1 MRNIATK
8 LLFSIIIVT
17 IFYST
22 FLLYQT
28 YSLTNRRVRDVVEQ
42 QASMALKFDLAI
54 RKYVELNIRPLMYEL
69 LGEDEFLPET
79 MSTSY
84 VARSIFEDVRN
95 EFPNYILKFSSDN
108 PRNPAN
114 QAGPEELKVIEY
126 LNNNHDLNRWE
137 GTVSIDGKQYMA
149 KFSARRM
156 RESCLRCHGDPKDA
170 PASLLKIY
178 GATAGFYRP
187 IDEVIGTDTV
197 AIPMASISEQL
208 WSESIKTFLVSGL
221 GLLLFFCAIIFT
233 TRFVITNRL
242 TMISKH
248 FVNTAQQEDYSNI
261 RPIEIT
267 GKDEISD
274 LAFSF
279 NTLSDKLKVFY
290 SSLDRQ
296 VKDRTR
302 ELADK
307 NEQLQLEIEERR
319 QAEETLQEREAFIK
333 AVLDNLP
340 IGVAVN
346 SVDPVV
352 KFEYMNDNFPKFYR
366 TTREALADPNTFWD
380 TVYEEPEFREEMKK
394 RVLDD
399 CASGD
404 PKRMYWADVPITRK
418 GDETFFITA
427 RNMPLPEKQLMIS
440 TVLDVTERKRAEES
454 LRKSEEKYRNLFENL
469 YDVYYSTD
477 DKGTI
482 TLVSPSV
489 ERYFGA
495 TPDELIGQ
503 NMKDF
508 YVQPEKR
515 EDFLSLLIKDGY
527 VDNFE
532 ALLKSKD
539 NSVIWVST
547 NAKLLKDEKGNFI
560 GVEGISRDI
569 TYPKELEGQ
578 IRQTQKMDSIGT
590 LAGGIAHDFNN
601 ILGIILGNT
610 ELALDDVPEWNPAR
624 LYLKEVRT
632 ASLRAKDVVRQL
644 LSFAR
649 KTKLEKKP
657 LNIRPI
663 VKESLHL
670 LRSSIP
676 TSIEIRQNI
685 PGDVDTIL
693 ADPTQINQVLI
704 NLCTNADHAMPDGGI
719 IAVTLKN
726 LEIDENT
733 AAQNPELK
741 PGPYVNLA
749 VSDTGKGISRE
760 EIDRIFDPYYT
771 TKDIGKGT
779 GMGLAVVHGIVKGH
793 NSIIEAESELEKG
806 TTFNIFFPVVEKEAV
821 VETETHETL
830 PTGDERILFIDD
842 EAAIVKLGHQ
852 RLERLGYKVEAMTNP
867 IAALDLF
874 RLQPDKFDLVITDLT
889 MPKMTGDKL
898 IKEFLNIR
906 PDIPVILCTG
916 FSEKIDEKI
925 AKEIGAADYLEKP
938 LGKHDFAFKVRKV
951 LNGK

>member
-54 RKYVELNIRPLMYEL
+54 RKYVEQNIRPLMYEL
-69 LGEDEFLPET
+69 LGENEFLPET

-84 VARSIFEDVRN
+84 VARAIFEDVRN

-126 LNNNHDLNRWE
+126 FNDNPDLNRWE
-137 GTVSIDGKQYMA
+137 GTVLIDGKQYMA

-178 GATAGFYRP
+178 EATAGFHRP
-187 IDEVIGTDTV
+187 INEVIGTDTV
-197 AIPMASISEQL
+197 GIPMASISEQL
-208 WSESIKTFLVSGL
+208 WSESIKTFLASGL
-221 GLLLFFCAIIFT
+221 GLLLFFFAIIFT
-233 TRFVITNRL
+233 TRFMITNRL

-248 FVNTAQQEDYSNI
+248 FVNAAQQEDYSNI
-261 RPIEIT
+261 SPIEIK
-267 GKDEISD
+267 GRDEISD

-296 VKDRTR
+296 VKERTR
-302 ELADK
+302 ELAYK
-307 NEQLQLEIEERR
+307 NEQLQLEIEER
-319 QAEETLQEREAFIK
+319 
-333 AVLDNLP
+333 
-340 IGVAVN
+340 
-346 SVDPVV
+346 
-352 KFEYMNDNFPKFYR
+352 
-366 TTREALADPNTFWD
+366 
-380 TVYEEPEFREEMKK
+380 
-394 RVLDD
+394 
-399 CASGD
+399 
-404 PKRMYWADVPITRK
+404 
-418 GDETFFITA
+418 
-427 RNMPLPEKQLMIS
+427 KQ
-440 TVLDVTERKRAEES
+440 AEES

-469 YDVYYSTD
+469 YDVYYRTD
-477 DKGTI
+477 DKGII
-482 TLVSPSV
+482 TLLSPSV
-489 ERYFGA
+489 ERYSGY

-503 NMKDF
+503 NMKNI
-508 YVQPEKR
+508 YALPHKR
-515 EDFLSLLIKDGY
+515 EEFLSILIKDGY

-532 ALLKSKD
+532 TQLKCKD
-539 NSVIWVST
+539 NSVIWVSI
-547 NAKLLKDEKGNFI
+547 NSKLLKDEKGNFI
-560 GVEGISRDI
+560 GVEGTARDV
-569 TYPKELEGQ
+569 TYHKELEGQ

-610 ELALDDVPEWNPAR
+610 ELALEDVPEWNPAR
-624 LYLKEVRT
+624 LHLKEVRT

-657 LNIRPI
+657 INISPI

-676 TSIEIRQNI
+676 TSIEIRENI

-719 IAVTLKN
+719 ISVTLKN
-726 LEIDENT
+726 VEIDEDA
-733 AAQNPELK
+733 AAQHPELK
-741 PGPYVNLA
+741 PGGYVNLA
-749 VSDTGKGISRE
+749 VSDTGKGISRQ

-771 TKDIGKGT
+771 TKEVGRGT

-793 NSIIEAESELEKG
+793 NSIIEVKSEPGKG

-842 EAAIVKLGHQ
+842 EASIARLGRQ
-852 RLERLGYKVEAMTNP
+852 RLERLGYKVEATTNP
-867 IAALDLF
+867 IEALDLF

-898 IKEFLNIR
+898 VKEILNIR
-906 PDIPVILCTG
+906 PDIPIILCTG

-938 LGKHDFAFKVRKV
+938 LDKRDFAFKVREV